1 MLQLKC
7 YNMKGVKNPFLL
19 QGYVAPEYFC
29 DRKEETKNL
38 VSALLNGRNVTL
50 MSPRRMG
57 KSGLIHNAFHHL
69 ASSNPEIK
77 CFYLDI
83 YSTRNLREFT
93 LLFGQAVL
101 GAFDSISEK
110 FLTRV
115 NDFIKSCRP
124 VVGIDPLTGKTTFSL
139 NLVGT
144 DAGVTLK
151 EIFEYLKAS
160 DVECVIA
167 IDEFQQ
173 IAEYDEPGTEAL
185 LRSYIQFIP
194 NVHFIFSG
202 SKRHMM
208 EEMFSSPKRPFYK
221 STQKL
226 PLSEIDFD
234 AYYAFASSHMER
246 NGIILSRDAFQY
258 IYTLV
263 YGHTWYV
270 QRILNSIYAT
280 HEGEVTLQ
288 DVSQTVENILR
299 EEEYNFQRDFKSL
312 THNQQSLLLAIAMER
327 QVSQVNASAFI
338 HRYDLGATSS
348 INKALKALIDKEFI
362 LESQSGYELYDRFM
376 ALWLTNLPSLA

>member
-1 MLQLKC
+1 
-7 YNMKGVKNPFLL
+7 MKGVKNPFLL

-69 ASSNPEIK
+69 AESHPEIK

-93 LLFGQAVL
+93 LLFGQTVL
-101 GAFDSISEK
+101 GTK
-110 FLTRV
+110 
-115 NDFIKSCRP
+115 P
-124 VVGIDPLTGKTTFSL
+124 DPS
-139 NLVGT
+139 
-144 DAGVTLK
+144 VTLK

-173 IAEYDEPGTEAL
+173 IAEYDESGTEAL

-234 AYYAFASSHMER
+234 AYYAFASNHMAR

-327 QVSQVNASAFI
+327 HVSQVNASAFI

-376 ALWLTNLPSLA
+376 ALWLTNLPEHLYYLPSLTNFV